1 MHWVKVGEWTSQR
14 HSFSTKKTKLE
25 FKALPCSFLGFCL
38 YVIWTLFNLFE
49 LWLCRGG
56 KCCGTGLMIQYIWK
70 IMYERFIP
78 FPSLGKFP
86 FYMNSCQ
93 ISMQP
98 RYCFLYHTCR
108 IMLSEIWVFTVV
120 KIQLSVC
127 VYFGIE
133 TEKLGLEAGN
143 GLPSWKFNDQLF
155 PCEVCGKVFG
165 RQQTLS
171 RHLSLHTGKLMLC
184 CYSSAL
190 RKSLCSS

>member
-14 HSFSTKKTKLE
+14 HSFSTKTKFE
-25 FKALPCSFLGFCL
+25 FKALPCLVLSFS
-38 YVIWTLFNLFE
+38 VRNLVE
-49 LWLCRGG
+49 LWLCLAG
-56 KCCGTGLMIQYIWK
+56 KCCVLQYIWK
-70 IMYERFIP
+70 IRYERFIC

-86 FYMNSCQ
+86 FFVNSCQ
-93 ISMQP
+93 MSMQP
-98 RYCFLYHTCR
+98 RCCVLYHTYR
-108 IMLSEIWVFTVV
+108 IMLSEIWVFRVV

-127 VYFGIE
+127 VYFGTE

-171 RHLSLHTGKLMLC
+171 RHLSLHTGKSRCFDVIL
-184 CYSSAL
+184 
-190 RKSLCSS
+190 